1 MYPHERSLVDE
12 MKGEKFTLFGVNSD
26 STPTRVKAVIK
37 REKMTWPVLFDNGGS
52 DGPVATKWG
61 VRAWPTIYVIDA
73 KGVIRFIG
81 PRDEALS
88 RAVKQLV
95 AEAKKK

>member
-12 MKGEKFTLFGVNSD
+12 MKGEKFTLFAVNSD
-26 STPTRVKAVIK
+26 RTPTRLRAVIK
-37 REKMTWPVLFDNGGS
+37 REKMTWPILFDNGGS

-88 RAVKQLV
+88 RAAKQLV
-95 AEAKKK
+95 LESKKK